1 MSLSIQIPR
10 RRIPYFAKW
19 AKLNTPFTKEKHY
32 LKNNKICFDVIEGE
46 EYANHIET
54 AGFYSASIISYGAD
68 SNGNLRLM
76 RHTTFPTL
84 RLYPNLT
91 GSSLDRNF
99 NGYSVV
105 IDGHTVNEKATKF
118 VFDGI
123 LHIYSR
129 VGKLEVHRSIFS
141 ARECKACIER
151 VELFNKTDKTVGFNL
166 KSNDK
171 EHFTKAHHGVNRRRY
186 KFFTQC
192 STNTDMYIEP
202 QTSGIIFVAYCA
214 GDYNESFIVD
224 FEKELSLR
232 EAFIDEISK
241 ITIIKTPDEKINT
254 MALYTKIRAC
264 ESIFKTKAGLMHSPG
279 GGYYYAAIWTNDQCE
294 YINPLYAYLG
304 YETGREQALNT
315 YNMYQK
321 YISSDKVLITSIIAE
336 GDGIWHGVNDRGDSA
351 MYAYGCSRFLLT
363 SGCKETAEKYI
374 ESIRKCIDY
383 TVSQIGENGV
393 VRSDSDELENRF
405 ESGTYNLCTSCL
417 AYDAFISVAYLE
429 REFGNN
435 ARADEL
441 NKIAEDLRK
450 SIEKYFGRNVEG
462 FDTYRYCEEEKNLRA
477 WIAIPLAMG
486 IDDRSNE
493 TVSALLSDK
502 LFKNGGIVTRSGEKT
517 YWDRATLYALRGM
530 FYSGHQNEAI
540 KLFKTFTSAR
550 LLGEHIPYPVEAF
563 PEGNQA
569 QLSAESGLY
578 LRIFTEGILGYRPTG
593 FKSFT
598 MKPNLPDEWN
608 EMSVEN
614 IMLCGKRTDIT
625 VKRNGSGYDILINCD
640 GNEVT
645 KYAEAVST
653 AVSFI
658 LP

>member
-10 RRIPYFAKW
+10 MRIPYFAKW
-19 AKLNTPFTKEKHY
+19 ARLNTPFTKEKHY
-32 LKNNKICFDVIEGE
+32 LKNNKICFDVKQGE

-54 AGFYSASIISYGAD
+54 AGFYCASIISYGAD

-105 IDGHTVNEKATKF
+105 VDGHTVNEKATKF

-123 LHIYSR
+123 LHIYSKAGN
-129 VGKLEVHRSIFS
+129 VEIHRSIFS

-151 VELFNKTDKTVGFNL
+151 VELINKSDKTVSFNL
-166 KSNDK
+166 KCNDK
-171 EHFTKAHHGVNRRRY
+171 EHITKAYHGVDRRRY
-186 KFFTQC
+186 RFFTQC
-192 STNTDMYIEP
+192 STSTDMYVEP
-202 QTSGIIFVAYCA
+202 HSSDAIFAGYCA
-214 GDYNESFIVD
+214 CDYNESFTVD

-232 EAFIDEISK
+232 EAFVDEISK
-241 ITIIKTPDEKINT
+241 ITVIKTPDEKINT
-254 MALYTKIRAC
+254 MAFYTKIRAC

-279 GGYYYAAIWTNDQCE
+279 GGYYYAAIWTNDECE
-294 YINPLYAYLG
+294 YVNPLYAYLG

-315 YNMYQK
+315 YDMYQK
-321 YISSDKVLITSIIAE
+321 YISSDKALITSIIAE

-351 MYAYGCSRFLLT
+351 MYAYGCSRYLLT
-363 SGCKETAEKYI
+363 NGSKQTAEKYI
-374 ESIRKCIDY
+374 NSIRKCIDY
-383 TVSQIGENGV
+383 TISQIGENGV

-405 ESGTYNLCTSCL
+405 ESGTYNLCTSSL
-417 AYDAFISVAYLE
+417 TYDALISVSYLE

-435 ARADEL
+435 ERADEL
-441 NKIAEDLRK
+441 LAIAKDLRK
-450 SIEKYFGRNVEG
+450 AIEKYFGKNVEG
-462 FDTYRYCEEEKNLRA
+462 FDTYMYCEEEKNLRA

-530 FYSGHQNEAI
+530 FCSGHQNEAV
-540 KLFKTFTSAR
+540 KLLKTFTSAR

-593 FKSFT
+593 FNSFT
-598 MKPNLPDEWN
+598 LKPNLPDEWN

-614 IMLCGKRTDIT
+614 IMLCGKSADIF
-625 VKRNGSGYDILINCD
+625 VSRKDNGYEIKVDFDDKSLT
-640 GNEVT
+640 EF
-645 KYAEAVST
+645 T
-653 AVSFI
+653 ALDNKIEFVI
-658 LP
+658 